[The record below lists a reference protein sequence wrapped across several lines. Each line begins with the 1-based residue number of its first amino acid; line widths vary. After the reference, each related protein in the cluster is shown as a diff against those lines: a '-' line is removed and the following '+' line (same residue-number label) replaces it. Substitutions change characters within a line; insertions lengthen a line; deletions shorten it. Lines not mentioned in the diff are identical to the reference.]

1 MFFTEVYEHWVKT
14 IMSPF
19 YQVNMEVKSPI
30 FRSRVVASAKK
41 YL

>member
-1 MFFTEVYEHWVKT
+1 
-14 IMSPF
+14 MSPF

-30 FRSRVVASAKK
+30 FRTRVIAAGKK